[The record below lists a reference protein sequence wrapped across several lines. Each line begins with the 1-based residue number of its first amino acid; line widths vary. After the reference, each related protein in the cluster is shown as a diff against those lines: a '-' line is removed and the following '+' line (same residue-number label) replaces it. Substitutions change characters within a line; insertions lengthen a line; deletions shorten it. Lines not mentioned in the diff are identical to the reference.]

1 MLYSISEAMLHSCG
15 AILHTISPA
24 GVPGVIL
31 GTEGYDGKFLPFKG
45 CPHVGENYEQAACR
59 EVAEETC
66 GLVKVNSI
74 DLWNNFTTKHKH
86 YHMGLIFVD
95 YSILDQFEKV
105 RKTEIRHEF
114 LEKKE
119 IKFFPLHNILDLEEV
134 HNISKISIKFYW
146 DALWMSV
153 SQTFPGNFS
162 RCQGVRKEYA
172 KQIFDQ
178 ILSEQKPRS
187 RISPPKYRLE
197 SWRMSVSV

>member
-1 MLYSISEAMLHSCG
+1 MLHSCG
-15 AILHTISPA
+15 ALLHTISPS

-45 CPHVGENYEQAACR
+45 CPHIGETYEQAACR
-59 EVAEETC
+59 EIAEETC
-66 GLVKVNSI
+66 GIVRVNQV

-95 YSILDQFEKV
+95 YSILDQFDKV
-105 RKTEIRHEF
+105 RRNESRHEF

-119 IKFFPLHNILDLEEV
+119 IKFFPLHNVLEDDAV

-146 DALWMSV
+146 DTLWMTANQS
-153 SQTFPGNFS
+153 FPASFS

-172 KQIFDQ
+172 KQVFEQ
-178 ILSEQKPRS
+178 LLSEQKIRP
-187 RISPPKYRLE
+187 RISPPRQKFETLGRVPI
-197 SWRMSVSV
+197 SA